1 MSASSDLPAAL
12 PRLDFAPWRLSGVVY
27 SALLNDPRQVAVLG
41 DAVHQPPYKAPPAHP
56 VLAVRPSNTLSGEGA
71 AIGVPAG
78 AAAVRTGPGLGL
90 VIGRTACRVPVA
102 SALDW
107 IAGYLVANDLSL
119 PMPGVGSHY
128 RPAVR
133 QMARD
138 GFCPLG
144 SALPAGAVADPDA
157 LAISLALDGAVVWQG
172 HSGGRVRG
180 VAQLLADV
188 TDFMTLQP
196 GDVLLLGIPADA
208 PLAAPGQTMAVH
220 IAGIGS
226 LHNTLVAEAA

>member
-1 MSASSDLPAAL
+1 MSLHPTLPL
-12 PRLDFAPWRLSGVVY
+12 LDMPPWRLSGVVY
-27 SALLNDPRQVAVLG
+27 SSLLNDPHQVAALG

-56 VLAVRPSNTLSGEGA
+56 VLAVRPRNTLA
-71 AIGVPAG
+71 ADGDAIAVPAS
-78 AAAVRTGPGLGL
+78 AEALRTGPGLGL
-90 VIGRTACRVPVA
+90 VIGRTACRVPVD
-102 SALDW
+102 SALGW

-119 PMPGVGSHY
+119 PIASHY

-144 SALPAGAVADPDA
+144 PVVPARLVADPDA
-157 LAISLALDGAVVWQG
+157 LAITLALDGSVVWQG
-172 HSGGRVRG
+172 RTGGRLRG

-196 GDVLLLGIPADA
+196 GDVLLLGIAADA
-208 PLAAPGQTMAVH
+208 PLARPGQTMVVD
-220 IAGIGS
+220 IAGIGR
-226 LHNTLVAEAA
+226 LHNTLVAETE